1 MIRNS
6 TQKWEVGQTVRVGFL
21 SLVVRA
27 KVATPGDGAPD
38 AYILSNAACTQLYK
52 FVPHNG
58 VEKISTSEARLLVA
72 NAAYRIADMTRGAM
86 EQLRARQQVGREIEA
101 LFASA

>member
-6 TQKWEVGQTVRVGFL
+6 TQQWEVGQMVKVGFL

-27 KVATPGDGAPD
+27 KMATPGDGAPD
-38 AYILSNAACTQLYK
+38 AYILANAAATQLYK

-72 NAAYRIADMTRGAM
+72 NARYRIADLTRGAG
-86 EQLRARQQVGREIEA
+86 ELVEARTRVQA
-101 LFASA
+101 T

>member
-6 TQKWEVGQTVRVGFL
+6 KQQWEVSQTVKVGFL
-21 SLVVRA
+21 SLIVRA

-38 AYILSNAACTQLYK
+38 AYILANAAATQLYK
-52 FVPHNG
+52 FVPHHG

-72 NAAYRIADMTRGAM
+72 NARYRIADLTRGAM
-86 EQLRARQQVGREIEA
+86 EHLQACNQVSREIEA
-101 LFASA
+101 IFAPA

>member
-6 TQKWEVGQTVRVGFL
+6 KQQWEVGQTVKVGFL

-38 AYILSNAACTQLYK
+38 AYVLANAAGTQLYK

-58 VEKISTSEARLLVA
+58 LEKISTGDARSLLA
-72 NAAYRIADMTRGAM
+72 TAQRHGAEM
-86 EQLRARQQVGREIEA
+86 ARAVVERARAHAALAGEIDA
-101 LFASA
+101 LLAAC